1 MMSKAYILYVFMHFR
16 YFLSMELRQIRYLA
30 TVAEE
35 GNVSRAAVRLH
46 ISQPALSRQI
56 HALEQR
62 LGVTLVERHGRGIR
76 LTRAGNELLPRF
88 TELVSRAAALAEQ
101 ARALDNDA
109 SYVLRVGATPHF
121 IESAVAPA
129 LHGFRSDYPAV
140 DVVLVE
146 QVSNRLVQLLE
157 RDEVQLVLGARGL
170 VGPYQ
175 TRTLSPIPLTLVPPG
190 GHPFLERRQ
199 LDVSDLLTEPLLLLR
214 RGFLT
219 RDIFESACQLAHIVP
234 SVRQESDSV
243 HTLLALVEAG
253 AGSAV
258 VQANAKIGRPAIPL
272 SQGGQL
278 LSVELLAAWNP
289 HSKLMPGAAGLI
301 DAVDKALG
309 EKVRLT
315 TTTAIRG

>member
-1 MMSKAYILYVFMHFR
+1 
-16 YFLSMELRQIRYLA
+16 MELRQARYFA
-30 TVAEE
+30 AVAQE
-35 GNVSRAAVRLH
+35 GNVSRAAARLH

-62 LGVTLVERHGRGIR
+62 LGVALIERHGRGIR
-76 LTRAGNELLPRF
+76 LTRAGNRLLPRF
-88 TELVSRAAALAEQ
+88 IELVSRATALAEQ
-101 ARALDNDA
+101 ASALGGDA

-121 IESAVAPA
+121 IESVVAPV
-129 LHGFRSDYPAV
+129 LNSFRCTNPDV

-146 QVSNRLVQLLE
+146 QVSNRLVALLSH
-157 RDEVQLVLGARGL
+157 DEIHLVLGARGL
-170 VGPYQ
+170 VGPFQ
-175 TRTLSPIPLTLVPPG
+175 TRTLSPIPLTLVPPD
-190 GHPFLERRQ
+190 GHPLQRRRR

-219 RDIFESACQLAHIVP
+219 RDVFESACQLAHIVP

-258 VQANAKIGRPAIPL
+258 VQANANIGRVAIPL

-289 HSKLMPGAAGLI
+289 YAELMPAAAGLI
-301 DAVDKALG
+301 DAVDSAIT

-315 TTTAIRG
+315 MDYRGYHLQSLSGDPP